1 MSVTGPSRPPVLRS
15 LGLRALLAAE
25 TISTTGSQM
34 TWLALPWFVLT
45 TTGSAARMSIVVAA
59 EAAAYA
65 VFGIPSGSVIARL
78 GARRTMIIADG
89 LRAPVMLLV
98 PMLHWAGL
106 LSYPLLVI
114 FAAVIGTLSTPYA
127 SAQRVIVPEL
137 LGEDEGA
144 VSQANALFQGATRA
158 TFLLGP
164 PLAGVLI
171 SVIGA
176 PAVLVIDAATFAV
189 AFVLI
194 ALFVPHV
201 GRATGDGDQPDVGG
215 LLAGIRYLRR
225 DRLLSTWTLAI
236 TGGDAAWIVIF
247 VGTPVLVVAH
257 YGGQPELAGLIMG
270 GFGAGAL
277 IGNALSY
284 RFFGAGMPGPG
295 IAAGALVQALPLWL
309 LAMDVPDFALVAA
322 LVVSGIGNGL
332 VNPTVHAMITLRP
345 PPAIRAKVLAAVFT
359 ASVLGAP
366 LALMAAGPAFAAFDS
381 RAVMAAAAAV
391 QLLAML
397 IVAASALTLLKD
409 AAPAAEGAQ

>member
-1 MSVTGPSRPPVLRS
+1 
-15 LGLRALLAAE
+15 AL
-25 TISTTGSQM
+25 
-34 TWLALPWFVLT
+34 
-45 TTGSAARMSIVVAA
+45 
-59 EAAAYA
+59 
-65 VFGIPSGSVIARL
+65 
-78 GARRTMIIADG
+78 IIADG

-98 PMLHWAGL
+98 PLLHWAGL

-164 PLAGVLI
+164 PVAGVLI

-215 LLAGIRYLRR
+215 LLAGIRYLRG

-345 PPAIRAKVLAAVFT
+345 PPAIRAKVLAAVVT
-359 ASVLGAP
+359 ASVAGGP
-366 LALMAAGPAFAAFDS
+366 LAVMGGGFRAPRAGRAAGPEGRRARFRGIRQPGRDGGGRRRPAAGDADRGRIRTDAVEGC
-381 RAVMAAAAAV
+381 RAGRRGRSVNREPLGD
-391 QLLAML
+391 LLG
-397 IVAASALTLLKD
+397 
-409 AAPAAEGAQ
+409 AAPRAEHAGHG